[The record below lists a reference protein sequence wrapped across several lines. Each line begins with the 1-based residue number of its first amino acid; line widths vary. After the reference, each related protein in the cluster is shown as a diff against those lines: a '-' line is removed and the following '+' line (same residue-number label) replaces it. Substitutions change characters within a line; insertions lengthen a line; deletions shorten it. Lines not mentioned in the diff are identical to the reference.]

1 MSINKPGVNR
11 EAEKELPLK
20 EELGRNPNQR
30 LFELIDCAAEIW
42 INTNN
47 EH

>member
-11 EAEKELPLK
+11 EAEWELPLK
-20 EELGRNPNQR
+20 EELGRNPSHR
-30 LFELIDCAAEIW
+30 LFELIDCVAETG